1 MTSID
6 SILLII
12 TLGALATG
20 SNIGSTRQ
28 DIQLSDD
35 GGYTDVLIAI
45 HDSVSEDRSILQA
58 IKVSYVYVHTFSY
71 VISCR
76 PDICGLQHYV
86 KNIKKCH
93 LITCVIIVI
102 HVCKKWVNQVLT
114 YPTGRKHL
122 MELDFDIFA
131 YGKSPKF
138 KFHVIFF

>member
-1 MTSID
+1 MTSIH

-93 LITCVIIVI
+93 LITCMRNYSYT
-102 HVCKKWVNQVLT
+102 CMQKM
-114 YPTGRKHL
+114 G
-122 MELDFDIFA
+122 
-131 YGKSPKF
+131 
-138 KFHVIFF
+138 

>member
-1 MTSID
+1 MTSIH
-6 SILLII
+6 SILSII

-58 IKVSYVYVHTFSY
+58 IKVSYLYVHTFSC

-93 LITCVIIVI
+93 HITCIIIVI
-102 HVCKKWVNQVLT
+102 HVCKKMG
-114 YPTGRKHL
+114 YSS
-122 MELDFDIFA
+122 FDIPYRKKTFDGIRFR
-131 YGKSPKF
+131 YFCLWQIP
-138 KFHVIFF
+138 